1 MATNLLTFFHHH
13 PVFTREE
20 VVRHL
25 AKRGSEHP
33 QTVANLLRYHVAQG
47 RILRVRKGLYASVP
61 PGGDPET
68 LPVDPF
74 LVASRAQATAVIGYH
89 SALELHGMAYSIF
102 EVLTYLCPHPA
113 RPWAWRGVSYR
124 PVGLPRALHRNQ
136 SSSWGV
142 TNVDRQGL
150 DVPVTS
156 LERTLVDVLDRPDLG
171 GGWEEIWRSLESY
184 RFMDVD
190 RVVAYTKLLENGAT
204 ASRVGFF
211 LEQHQEAFQVSE
223 PQLRALEQLCPK
235 QAHYLDHER
244 GGRLAKRWN
253 LVVPELV
260 WQRTWEEGS

>member
-1 MATNLLTFFHHH
+1 MATDLLTFFHLH

-25 AKRGSEHP
+25 AKRGTEHP
-33 QTVANLLRYHVAQG
+33 QTVANLLRHHVSQG
-47 RILRVRKGLYASVP
+47 RILRVRKGLYTSVP

-74 LVASRAQATAVIGYH
+74 LVASRAHATAVIGYH
-89 SALELHGMAYSIF
+89 SALELHGMAYSTF
-102 EVLTYLCPHPA
+102 EMLIYLCPHPA
-113 RPWAWRGVSYR
+113 RPWTWRGVNYR
-124 PVGLPRALHRNQ
+124 PVGLPLALLRNQ
-136 SSSWGV
+136 NDSWGV
-142 TNVDRQGL
+142 TKVDRQGL
-150 DVPVTS
+150 DVSVTS

-190 RVVAYTKLLENGAT
+190 RVVTYSGLLKNAAT

-211 LEQHQEAFQVSE
+211 LEQHQQTLQVSE
-223 PQLRALEQLCPK
+223 TQLQALEQMCPK
-235 QAHYLDHER
+235 QAHYLDHKR

-253 LVVPELV
+253 LVVPESV
-260 WQRTWEEGS
+260 WQRAWEEGS